1 MFRKLDKIQENKIWW
16 NNLDIP
22 RIVRNTPQLAIIQ
35 IIEIGILISE
45 NKLGKFLIRETVEL
59 CRLGFWSE
67 EILEYV
73 TLAF

>member
-1 MFRKLDKIQENKIWW
+1 M
-16 NNLDIP
+16 DIP

-35 IIEIGILISE
+35 IIEIGISISE
-45 NKLGKFLIRETVEL
+45 NKWGKFLIRETVEL

>member
-1 MFRKLDKIQENKIWW
+1 M
-16 NNLDIP
+16 DIP
-22 RIVRNTPQLAIIQ
+22 RIARNTPQLAIIQ

-45 NKLGKFLIRETVEL
+45 NKLRKFLIRETVEL

>member
-1 MFRKLDKIQENKIWW
+1 M
-16 NNLDIP
+16 DIP

-45 NKLGKFLIRETVEL
+45 NKLGKFLTRETVEL

>member
-1 MFRKLDKIQENKIWW
+1 M
-16 NNLDIP
+16 DIP

-45 NKLGKFLIRETVEL
+45 NKWGKFLIRETVEL
-59 CRLGFWSE
+59 SRLGFWSE

-73 TLAF
+73 MLAF

>member
-1 MFRKLDKIQENKIWW
+1 M
-16 NNLDIP
+16 DIP

-67 EILEYV
+67 EILEHV